1 MPLNIKFSS
10 FSSIAALV
18 LVSGLFPTSAVAQSY
33 GLTERQPIGAYLN
46 GKFPTT
52 APSATTGWSTV
63 PAFPNLTFNNAT
75 HITAAPRSDRLYVST
90 QAGRIYSFVN
100 NPATTSSTLVIDVSN
115 RTQVSDSSG
124 LLGVVF
130 HPEFGL
136 AGSPNRGYVYIFY
149 TYSPNPQYGYF
160 PCYDRLSRF
169 TVPDGSLVADPNSEL
184 VLIQQYDPDVW
195 HNGGGMFFAEDGFLY
210 LSVGDAGGASDNYK
224 TAQKLNEG
232 LFSGVLRIDVD
243 MNPAR
248 SHPIRRQPISRDPTA
263 QSFTANYY
271 IPNDNPFLNPDGSI
285 LEEYW
290 AVGLRS
296 PHRMTYD
303 RIARQIWLGDVGQTT
318 REEVNII
325 QRGGNYQWPYL
336 EGTLWTSTPKP
347 QELIGVDQPPY
358 YEYTHADG
366 NAAVMGGHVYR
377 GREHAAHLDGLYI
390 FGDNGSGR
398 IWALAGGNEAVY
410 LCNMPAGTALT
421 GLSSFGEDLN
431 GELYMCQMGPKGGIY
446 KLSRTA
452 GAGQVAPALLSQTGA
467 FSNLATLTPA
477 TGIIPYEVNSPLWSD
492 GAAKRRWIAV
502 PNDGAPYG
510 VNEMIGF
517 TRTGNWSFPA
527 GTVFIK
533 HFEMPMD
540 SRNPSLIKRLETRFV
555 VRSAEGGVYGVTYKW
570 RSDGSDADLLPGSLN
585 EDITV
590 YTPSGPRT
598 QTWFY
603 PSQQSCFSCHNDDAK
618 HVLGVS
624 TRQLNGTF
632 TYPSSGV
639 TDNQLRTWTKI
650 GLFSS
655 PPAESEL
662 AALDRLVPVSAPSAT
677 LEHRMR
683 SYLDA
688 NCAHCHQ
695 PGTPRGFFDA
705 RFDTPLANQ
714 RIVDGTVANALGIT
728 DARVVAPQSV
738 ARSIMHRRM
747 NTNDGNKMPTLAR
760 NVIDV
765 AAVSTLEQWIASLA
779 AGQALPSP
787 WLNRDV
793 GGVTY
798 AGNVSYS
805 NGTFQVGASGH
816 DIWDATDGFHYVY
829 QTLPGDGEIVAR
841 VNAVQNTNA
850 WAKAGVM
857 LRQSLTHDSRN
868 TAVLMTAASGIMAQN
883 RATTGGTTTGAP
895 GPWGVTA
902 PYWVRLV
909 RTGGNVAASV
919 SSNGTTWLQIAEYL
933 VPTGSMYIGLAVTSH
948 DNSLLNTSVFDN
960 VKVTVGAVTTPTVP
974 AAPGNLVAAA
984 ASSTRVDLTWSDQ
997 STNEDGF
1004 AIERSTAGGGFA
1016 VVASVAGNVTTYANT
1031 GLTAST
1037 AYNYRVRATNTAGN
1051 SAYSNTASVT
1061 TPGGATTTNPPSNLV
1076 ATVNSSSQIT
1086 LSWADNSTTEQ
1097 SFKIERST
1105 AGGSFSQIATVP
1117 ADTTTYVNTG
1127 LSESTSYSYRVRAAF
1142 SSGDSAYS
1150 NTAAA
1155 VTSGT
1160 TTPPPTGTFVQADIG
1175 SVGLAGSYEENSGT
1189 ITVRGSGA
1197 DIWDA
1202 ADGFHFVYR
1211 SLTGDGAIEARV
1223 TSITNTDAWAK
1234 AGVMMRD
1241 TLTANSPNTA
1251 TLLSAANGVYVQ
1263 NRATSGA
1270 ATTNTGGPWGMAAPY
1285 WVRLVRTGN
1294 TIVGSGSTDGVTW
1307 TTIATHAVSSPTIQV
1322 GLAVT
1327 SHNNGALATAT
1338 FTQVRVTGG
1347 GSTNP
1352 TPPAAPS
1359 NLVATAASSARI
1371 DLAWADNSTNEEGF
1385 AIERST
1391 DGVTFTPLATVA
1403 ANVITYASTGLTA
1416 STTYTYRVRA
1426 TNSAGNSAYTNA
1438 AGATT
1443 LPATGGNA
1451 PAAPS
1456 NLTATVA
1463 SATQINL
1470 SWADNSSNEDGFAV
1484 ERSTD
1489 GTTFAP
1495 LATVAANA
1503 TTYTDTG
1510 LTAATTYTYR
1520 VRATSSGGNSGY
1532 SNTAAATTQAA
1543 GGGEL
1548 PAPTGLSA
1556 NVVSSTRID
1565 LAWTDNAT
1573 SETGYRVEQSSGL
1586 AGFTEIAQLAA
1597 NTAAYSVTGLTAGTG
1612 YSFRVRAAGTTNSAY
1627 SNTVSATTAVAPVPD
1642 GWTGMDVG
1650 AVALA
1655 GSEQISGESIT
1666 VRASGADIEGTSDA
1680 FRFVYRTISG
1690 DGAIEARVTSLT
1702 RTHPWAKAGVMIR
1715 QGLTTGAANSA
1726 VLLTANNGVTV
1737 QHRASSGGTTAI
1749 TAGTKSATA
1758 PYWVR
1763 LVRTGNTVVAS
1774 SSANG
1779 TTWTTHSTQTVALG
1793 ATVQLGVAVTSH
1805 NNSSL
1810 ATATFES
1817 VRITGAGG
1825 GGGTP
1830 EVPAAPSSLMA
1841 TAASASRIDLA
1852 WTDNASSEEGFG
1864 IERSNDG
1871 TTFTQIATV
1880 PANATTYAN
1889 TGLTASTAYSYRV
1902 RALSNAGNSGYSNV
1916 AAATTPAAGVLA
1928 APSNLIA
1935 TATSGTQIELS
1946 WNDNSADETGF
1957 KIERASGLTTF
1968 AEIATVAANVRTY
1981 TNSGLTAGTG
1991 YSYRVRASGTAGD
2004 SAFSNV
2010 ATVTT
2015 PTGTSTWSH
2024 ADIGSVGVPGSDD
2037 AGGNTIT
2044 VRGSGN
2050 DIWDTADGFRFL
2062 YRTVTGDTLVEAQVT
2077 SVTNTNAW
2085 AKAGVMIRES
2095 VAANAANVFV
2105 LVTPASGVGVQ
2116 QRPTTGAQT
2125 TFASGPWGAAAPYWV
2140 RLRRTGNT
2148 FVASVSADGTTWT
2161 TVATYTTTMGA
2172 TVQVGFA
2179 VTSHDNAQLST
2190 AVFTDPFI
2198 Q

>member
-1 MPLNIKFSS
+1 MPLKIKSLFLLGT
-10 FSSIAALV
+10 ATLV
-18 LVSGLFPTSAVAQSY
+18 LASGWVPTAAIAQSY
-33 GLTERQPIGAYLN
+33 GLTERQPVGAYLN

-63 PAFPNLTFNNAT
+63 PAFPNLTFNNTT

-90 QAGRIYSFVN
+90 QSGRIYSFTN
-100 NPATTSSTLVIDVSN
+100 NPATTTSTLVIDVSN

-169 TVPDGSLVADPNSEL
+169 TVPDGSLAADPNSEL

-210 LSVGDAGGASDNYK
+210 LSVGDAGGASDNYN

-263 QSFTANYY
+263 RSFTANYY

-347 QELIGVDQPPY
+347 QNLIGVDQPPY
-358 YEYTHADG
+358 YEYPHADG
-366 NAAVMGGHVYR
+366 NAAIMGGHVYR
-377 GREHAAHLDGLYI
+377 GREHAAYLDGLYI

-431 GELYMCQMGPKGGIY
+431 GELYLCQMGPKGGIY
-446 KLSRTA
+446 KLARTA

-492 GAAKRRWIAV
+492 GAVKRRWIAV

-510 VNEMIGF
+510 ANETIGF
-517 TRTGNWSFPA
+517 TRTGNWTFPA

-540 SRNPSLIKRLETRFV
+540 SRNPALIKRLETRFV
-555 VRSAEGGVYGVTYKW
+555 IRTAEGGVYGVTYKW

-639 TDNQLRTWTKI
+639 TDNQLRTWAKI

-662 AALDRLVPVSAPSAT
+662 GGLDRLVPVGASTAT

-705 RFDTPLANQ
+705 RFDTQLADQ
-714 RIVDGTVANALGIT
+714 RIVNGTVANALGIT

-738 ARSIMHRRM
+738 PRSILHRRM
-747 NTNDGNKMPTLAR
+747 STNDGNKMPTLAR

-779 AGQALPSP
+779 AGQSLPSP

-798 AGNVSYS
+798 AGSVSYN
-805 NGTFQVGASGH
+805 NGTFQLGASGH
-816 DIWDATDGFHYVY
+816 DIWDTTDGFHFVY
-829 QTLPGDGEIVAR
+829 QTLAADGEIVAR

-857 LRQSLTHDSRN
+857 IRQSLTHDSRN
-868 TAVLMTAASGIMAQN
+868 TAVLMTAASGTMAQN
-883 RATTGGTTTGAP
+883 RAAIGGTTSGAP

-909 RTGGNVAASV
+909 RTGGNVTASV

-960 VKVTVGAVTTPTVP
+960 VKVTTGTVTAPTLP
-974 AAPGNLVAAA
+974 AAPNNLVATA
-984 ASSTRVDLTWSDQ
+984 ASSTRVDLSWSDQ

-1004 AIERSTAGGGFA
+1004 SIERSTAGGAFA
-1016 VVASVAGNVTTYANT
+1016 VLANVGANVTTYANS
-1031 GLTAST
+1031 GVTAST
-1037 AYNYRVRATNTAGN
+1037 AYTYRVRATNTAGN
-1051 SAYSNTASVT
+1051 SAYSNSASVT
-1061 TPGGATTTNPPSNLV
+1061 TPSGTNTASPPSNLV
-1076 ATVNSSSQIT
+1076 ATANSTTQIT
-1086 LSWADNSTTEQ
+1086 LAWSDNSTTEQ
-1097 SFKIERST
+1097 SFKIERSI
-1105 AGGSFSQIATVP
+1105 AGGSFAQIATVP
-1117 ADTTTYVNTG
+1117 AETTTYINTG
-1127 LSESTSYSYRVRAAF
+1127 LTAPTSYNYRIRAAF
-1142 SSGDSAYS
+1142 TTGDSAYS
-1150 NTAAA
+1150 NTATA
-1155 VTSGT
+1155 VTPGT
-1160 TTPPPTGTFVQADIG
+1160 TSPPPTGTLAQADVG
-1175 SVGLAGSYEENSGT
+1175 TVGLAGSYEENSGT

-1197 DIWDA
+1197 DIWDT
-1202 ADGFHFVYR
+1202 ADGFHFVYQ
-1211 SLTGDGAIEARV
+1211 SLTGDGAIQAQV
-1223 TSITNTDAWAK
+1223 SSLANTDSWAK

-1241 TLTANSPNTA
+1241 ALGANSPNTA
-1251 TLLSAANGVYVQ
+1251 TLVTAANGVYVQ
-1263 NRATSGA
+1263 NRATAGA
-1270 ATTNTGGPWGMAAPY
+1270 STTNTAGPWGTVAPY

-1294 TIVGSGSTDGVTW
+1294 TIVGSGSSDGVTW
-1307 TTIATHAVSSPTIQV
+1307 TTIATHSVSSATIQV

-1327 SHNNGALATAT
+1327 SHNNAALTTAT
-1338 FTQVRVTGG
+1338 FNQVRITGG
-1347 GSTNP
+1347 GSTSP
-1352 TPPAAPS
+1352 TAPAAPS
-1359 NLVATAASSARI
+1359 NLVATAASSSRV
-1371 DLAWADNSTNEEGF
+1371 DLAWVDSSTNEDGF

-1391 DGVTFTPLATVA
+1391 DGITFTPLATVA
-1403 ANVITYASTGLTA
+1403 ANATAYASTGLTA
-1416 STTYTYRVRA
+1416 ATTYTYRVRA
-1426 TNSAGNSAYTNA
+1426 TNSAGNSAYSNSAT
-1438 AGATT
+1438 ATT
-1443 LPATGGNA
+1443 LATAGGNA

-1463 SATQINL
+1463 SASQINL
-1470 SWADNSSNEDGFAV
+1470 TWADNSTNEESFAI

-1489 GTTFAP
+1489 GTTFAA

-1503 TTYTDTG
+1503 PTYASTG

-1520 VRATSSGGNSGY
+1520 VRATSAGGNSGY
-1532 SNTAAATTQAA
+1532 SNVAAATTLSA

-1556 NVVSSTRID
+1556 NVVSATRID

-1573 SETGYRVEQSSGL
+1573 SETGYRVEQASGL
-1586 AGFTEIAQLAA
+1586 TGFTEIVQLAA
-1597 NTAAYSVTGLTAGTG
+1597 NTTTYSVTGLAGGTG
-1612 YSFRVRAAGTTNSAY
+1612 YTFRVRASGTTNSAY
-1627 SNTVSATTAVAPVPD
+1627 SNTVSATTPAAPSPES
-1642 GWTGMDVG
+1642 WTGIDVG

-1655 GSEQISGESIT
+1655 GSEQISGESMT
-1666 VRASGADIEGTSDA
+1666 VRASGADIEGTADA
-1680 FRFVYRTISG
+1680 FRFVYRTITG
-1690 DGAIEARVTSLT
+1690 DGTIEARVMSLT
-1702 RTHPWAKAGVMIR
+1702 RTHPWAKAGVMVR
-1715 QGLTTGAANSA
+1715 QGLTAGAANSA
-1726 VLLTANNGVTV
+1726 VFLTPNNGITV
-1737 QHRASSGGTTAI
+1737 QQRA
-1749 TAGTKSATA
+1749 TAGGATAVTTGAKGATA

-1774 SSANG
+1774 SSTNG
-1779 TTWTTHSTQTVALG
+1779 TTWTTHSTHTVAFG

-1817 VRITGAGG
+1817 VRLTSTDG

-1830 EVPAAPSSLMA
+1830 AAPVAPSNLLA
-1841 TAASASRIDLA
+1841 TAASATRIDLA
-1852 WTDNASSEEGFG
+1852 WTDNASSEEGCG
-1864 IERSNDG
+1864 IERSTDG
-1871 TTFTQIATV
+1871 ITYTQIATV
-1880 PANATTYAN
+1880 PANTTGYAS
-1889 TGLTASTAYSYRV
+1889 TGLTAATAYTYRVRALSTAGNSAYSNTASATTLTATSGSPNAPSNLTATVASSSQIDLRWTDNSTSEEGFGVERSTDGTTFTSIATVAANTTTYTSTGLTVSTAYSYRV
-1902 RALSNAGNSGYSNV
+1902 RSLSSAGNSGYSNV
-1916 AAATTPAAGVLA
+1916 TSATTAPAVGLGP
-1928 APSNLIA
+1928 PSNLIA
-1935 TATSGTQIELS
+1935 TATSATQIELS
-1946 WNDNSADETGF
+1946 WNCPGMTIPPMKPVSRSSAP
-1957 KIERASGLTTF
+1957 
-1968 AEIATVAANVRTY
+1968 
-1981 TNSGLTAGTG
+1981 AG
-1991 YSYRVRASGTAGD
+1991 SWLS
-2004 SAFSNV
+2004 
-2010 ATVTT
+2010 
-2015 PTGTSTWSH
+2015 P
-2024 ADIGSVGVPGSDD
+2024 
-2037 AGGNTIT
+2037 
-2044 VRGSGN
+2044 
-2050 DIWDTADGFRFL
+2050 
-2062 YRTVTGDTLVEAQVT
+2062 
-2077 SVTNTNAW
+2077 
-2085 AKAGVMIRES
+2085 
-2095 VAANAANVFV
+2095 
-2105 LVTPASGVGVQ
+2105 
-2116 QRPTTGAQT
+2116 
-2125 TFASGPWGAAAPYWV
+2125 
-2140 RLRRTGNT
+2140 RLRSSRRTCAPSQTPG
-2148 FVASVSADGTTWT
+2148 
-2161 TVATYTTTMGA
+2161 
-2172 TVQVGFA
+2172 
-2179 VTSHDNAQLST
+2179 
-2190 AVFTDPFI
+2190 
-2198 Q
+2198 